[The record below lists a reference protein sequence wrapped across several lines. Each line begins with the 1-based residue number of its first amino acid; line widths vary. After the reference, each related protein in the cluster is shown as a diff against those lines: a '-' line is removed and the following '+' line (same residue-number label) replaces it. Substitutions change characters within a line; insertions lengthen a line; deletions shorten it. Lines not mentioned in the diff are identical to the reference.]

1 MSDFSAH
8 IWPPVLLTIELATIT
23 TLLTLVIATPLAWW
37 LARSQ
42 AWWKEIIAAVV
53 SLPIVLPPTVLGFY
67 LLIVLG
73 PDGPGGMVASLWGA
87 RTLAFTFT
95 GLVIASILA
104 SLPFVVQPIRNAFA
118 AIGDRPL
125 EVAATLRASPT
136 RAFWTVA
143 LPLASPGLL
152 SGSVLGFAH
161 TVGEFGVV
169 LMIGG
174 NIPGRTRVMSTA
186 IFDFVETMQWREA
199 NILAG
204 GMVVFAFAVI
214 LSMILIEKRV
224 SRARA

>member
-1 MSDFSAH
+1 VSDFSIH

-23 TLLTLVIATPLAWW
+23 TLLLLVIATPLAWW
-37 LARSQ
+37 LARSH
-42 AWWKEIIAAVV
+42 AWWKEVIAAVV
-53 SLPIVLPPTVLGFY
+53 SLPMVLPPTVLGFY
-67 LLIVLG
+67 LLVALG
-73 PDGPGGMVASLWGA
+73 PDGPGGAVASLWGA

-95 GLVIASILA
+95 GLVIGSVLA
-104 SLPFVVQPIRNAFA
+104 SMPFVVQPIRNAFTA
-118 AIGDRPL
+118 VGDRPL

-152 SGSVLGFAH
+152 SGAVLGFAH
-161 TVGEFGVV
+161 TVGEFGVI

-214 LSMILIEKRV
+214 LSMTLIEKRV